1 MEKKINKT
9 TFPSRS
15 REDEILS
22 EALAIQEIAI
32 RRARDLMKIEIVS
45 GDIYAFTTSCEI
57 VSSNKKCSG
66 IKVSFKSHYS
76 DRIIKIFI
84 IIEDIEK
91 TDEEWDSFF
100 NKISQ
105 ENEKKKNRE
114 KYKHEYDKKIMQLKQ
129 LKAEIEIMEKDLHGG
144 SAAPTV

>member
-1 MEKKINKT
+1 MGKKLNKT

-76 DRIIKIFI
+76 DRIIKILKKLMKNGIAFLI
-84 IIEDIEK
+84 KYLKKMKKRK
-91 TDEEWDSFF
+91 TER
-100 NKISQ
+100 NISM
-105 ENEKKKNRE
+105 NMTKK
-114 KYKHEYDKKIMQLKQ
+114 
-129 LKAEIEIMEKDLHGG
+129 
-144 SAAPTV
+144 